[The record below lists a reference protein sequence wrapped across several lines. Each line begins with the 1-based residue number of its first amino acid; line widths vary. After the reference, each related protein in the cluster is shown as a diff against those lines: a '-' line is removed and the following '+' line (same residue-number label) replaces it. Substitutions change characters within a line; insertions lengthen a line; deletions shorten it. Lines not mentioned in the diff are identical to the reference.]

1 MELSLIDPHGTA
13 IGDALGVAVARLRGS
28 NAKSKAVVL
37 LTDGDNQHGT
47 VAPEYAAHLANKMGV
62 QVFTI
67 QIGEGETAQV
77 FRGFDLFGQPR
88 FEQVA
93 YPTNPELLKQLAD
106 LTGGASYVA
115 KDAQKLQA
123 SFHDLLDKLEK
134 TEFEAAQ
141 ASYEDL
147 FRWLLFPGV
156 VLIFLEALLSTTW
169 LRRFP

>member
-1 MELSLIDPHGTA
+1 
-13 IGDALGVAVARLRGS
+13 
-28 NAKSKAVVL
+28 
-37 LTDGDNQHGT
+37 
-47 VAPEYAAHLANKMGV
+47 MGV